1 MAEFRLGF
9 MGHGGDYNPDQWRH
23 IPGTLQEDMRLMKLS
38 GCNLMSVGIFSW
50 AALEPEEGNYDF
62 GWLKEVLDTLHE
74 NGIYAFLATP
84 SGARPAWMD
93 DKYPSVMRVRQDG
106 MKYLHGERHNHCF
119 TSPAYRYFV
128 SLMNTRLAEE
138 FGNHPAVVGWHI
150 SNEYSG
156 DCHCDACQ
164 DAFRTFLKNK
174 YRTLENLNHEW
185 WTGFWAK
192 TYTDWSQIHSPSELG
207 ENAVN
212 GLVVDWNR
220 FVTHQTLDFMREELK
235 PIRAICPDLP
245 ATTNMHGVFPVD
257 YFKFKDDIDF
267 ASYDAY
273 PTWDRVPDA
282 ETAVETSFHYD
293 YIRAIKGK
301 PWALM
306 ESTPSMTNWQEVC
319 RPKRPGMHML
329 SSMQAVAHGADTVQ
343 YFQWRKSRGSCEKL
357 HGAVVGHDGTEFTR
371 VFQDVTEVGA
381 RLQKCEGVV
390 GTRTHP
396 KAAVIFDQE
405 NRWAVNGAQGPRR
418 DKQYEKTVMEH
429 YAALKNLG
437 IDVDVIDANFDLS
450 PYALVVAPMLY
461 MVRSGVAERFEAFVE
476 AGGTLVAT
484 YWTGIVN
491 ENDLCFLGGF
501 PGPLRA
507 LLGVWCEETDAY
519 YPHQKNAAIFAD
531 KTVFDCGFLA
541 DVLHAETA
549 DVLAIFRDD
558 YYAGA
563 PAVTK
568 NAFGCGA
575 AWYLASRFGVDDLTD
590 FYRVR
595 ISEAGIMP
603 LIGGFGVGVQVTSR
617 EDYLFILNFSEE
629 ENWAEIPPCEEITTG
644 ERLAG
649 KITLPKNASLILR
662 RV

>member
-1 MAEFRLGF
+1 MANFNPGF

-50 AALEPEEGNYDF
+50 AALEPEEGKFDF

-74 NGIYAFLATP
+74 NGIFAFLATP

-93 DKYPSVMRVRQDG
+93 AKYPEVMRVRQDG
-106 MKYLHGERHNHCF
+106 MKFLHGERHNHCF
-119 TSPAYRYFV
+119 TSPAYRHLV
-128 SLMNTRLAEE
+128 ARMNARLAGT
-138 FGNHPAVVGWHI
+138 FGDHPAVIGWHI
-150 SNEYSG
+150 SNEYGG

-164 DAFRTFLKNK
+164 AAFRTFLNEK
-174 YRTLENLNHEW
+174 YGTLENLNHEW

-192 TYTDWSQIHSPSELG
+192 TYTDWSQVHSPGELG

-212 GLVVDWNR
+212 GLIVDWKR
-220 FVTHQTLDFMREELK
+220 FETHQTLDFMRAEIG
-235 PIRAICPDLP
+235 PIRAVCPDLP
-245 ATTNMHGVFPVD
+245 VTTNMHGMFPVD
-257 YFKFKDDIDF
+257 YFKFRNDIDF

-273 PTWDRVPDA
+273 PTWDRLPDA
-282 ETAVETSFHYD
+282 EIAVQTSFHYD
-293 YIRAIKGK
+293 YIRALKAA

-357 HGAVVGHDGTEFTR
+357 HGAVVSHDGTENTR
-371 VFQDVTEVGA
+371 VFRDVAEVGE
-381 RLQKCEGVV
+381 RLKKLSPLV
-390 GTRTHP
+390 GACSQA

-405 NRWAVNGAQGPRR
+405 NRWALSGAQGPRR
-418 DKQYEKTVMEH
+418 DKQYEETVLEH

-437 IDVDVIDANFDLS
+437 IDVDVIDEDFDLA
-450 PYALVVAPMLY
+450 PYSLVVAPMLY
-461 MVRSGVAERFEAFVE
+461 MVKPGVTERFEAFVS
-476 AGGTLVAT
+476 AGGILVAT
-484 YWTGIVN
+484 YFTGVVN

-501 PGPLRA
+501 PGPLRS

-519 YPHQKNAAIFAD
+519 YPRQKNAAVFGD
-531 KTVFDCGFLA
+531 RTVFECGFLA
-541 DVLHAETA
+541 DVLHEEAA

-558 YYAGA
+558 FYAGA
-563 PAVTK
+563 PAVTR

-575 AWYLASRFGVDDLTD
+575 AWYLASRFGVSDLTD
-590 FYRVR
+590 FYRAR

-603 LIGGFGVGVQVTSR
+603 LSSGFGAGVQITSR
-617 EDYLFILNFSEE
+617 DGFLFVLNFSEDE
-629 ENWAEIPPCEEITTG
+629 SWAVLSACEEITTG
-644 ERLAG
+644 ERFEG
-649 KITLPKNASLILR
+649 KTVLPKNASLILR
-662 RV
+662 RL